1 MCVCV
6 PCDRDT
12 LGSVPFRCSKYLR
25 LMQPR
30 AVADPS
36 PGLRAQEST
45 AMPLP
50 LSANIWSRQQ
60 SEIKSPIQTE
70 IPAEGWLCAR
80 PNLFKEFT
88 IIETWGG
95 GGIFSFRYG
104 VSLVKP
110 PRSGDTQSSTSLS
123 ACFLGAVQT
132 NQGFAAWNITHPLTC
147 CCCCPIYCF
156 LPQGIGR
163 DLLSCKSV

>member
-1 MCVCV
+1 
-6 PCDRDT
+6 
-12 LGSVPFRCSKYLR
+12 
-25 LMQPR
+25 MQPR

-60 SEIKSPIQTE
+60 PEIKSPIQTE
-70 IPAEGWLCAR
+70 IPAEGWLCTR

-95 GGIFSFRYG
+95 VWEF
-104 VSLVKP
+104 
-110 PRSGDTQSSTSLS
+110 
-123 ACFLGAVQT
+123 FLQVWSQ
-132 NQGFAAWNITHPLTC
+132 PC
-147 CCCCPIYCF
+147 
-156 LPQGIGR
+156 
-163 DLLSCKSV
+163 